1 MNYPVDPT
9 NEGAQLELSRILNR
23 ELFIYLLDLE
33 VKRARRYQNF
43 FSILILKLS
52 QLASHDNGK
61 GLKNCHEKLRH
72 LLEEELRESD
82 ILGTLAENRLV
93 ALLPYAD
100 ISAGGH
106 AKPHFEGSLKYYD
119 FKSEGYEVKIEQLC
133 FPVDGTDTPDI
144 LKKVIGR
151 EANL

>member
-1 MNYPVDPT
+1 MSYSVDPSK
-9 NEGAQLELSRILNR
+9 EGATMELSRILSR
-23 ELFIYLLDLE
+23 ELFIYFLDLE

-43 FSILILKLS
+43 FSILILRLS

-61 GLKNCHEKLRH
+61 GLQTCHQKLKH

-82 ILGTLAENRLV
+82 ILGALGENRLV

-100 ISAGGH
+100 ISAVGH
-106 AKPHFEGSLKYYD
+106 AKSHFEGSLKFYD
-119 FKSEGYEVKIEQLC
+119 FECEGYEVKIEQFC

-144 LKKVIGR
+144 VKKVIGR
-151 EANL
+151 EAN

>member
-1 MNYPVDPT
+1 MSYSVDPSS
-9 NEGAQLELSRILNR
+9 EGAQMELSRILSR

-43 FSILILKLS
+43 FCILILKLS
-52 QLASHDNGK
+52 QLASHDNGT
-61 GLKNCHEKLRH
+61 GLQNCYQKLSH

-106 AKPHFEGSLKYYD
+106 AKSHFEGSLKYYD
-119 FKSEGYEVKIEQLC
+119 FKSEGYEVVIEQVC
-133 FPVDGTDTPDI
+133 FPMDGTDTPGIVD
-144 LKKVIGR
+144 KVMGP
-151 EANL
+151 EA

>member
-1 MNYPVDPT
+1 MSYSVDPSK
-9 NEGAQLELSRILNR
+9 EGATMELSRILSR
-23 ELFIYLLDLE
+23 ELFIYFLDLE

-43 FSILILKLS
+43 FSILILRLS

-61 GLKNCHEKLRH
+61 GLQNCHQKLKH

-106 AKPHFEGSLKYYD
+106 AKSHFEGSLKFYD

-144 LKKVIGR
+144 VKKVIGR
-151 EANL
+151 EVN

>member
-1 MNYPVDPT
+1 MSYSVDPSSK
-9 NEGAQLELSRILNR
+9 GAQTDLNRVLSR
-23 ELFIYLLDLE
+23 ELFIYFLDME

-52 QLASHDNGK
+52 QLASHDNGT
-61 GLKNCHEKLRH
+61 GLQNCYHKLSK

-100 ISAGGH
+100 VSAGGN
-106 AKPHFEGSLKYYD
+106 AKSHFEGSLRFYD
-119 FKSEGYEVKIEQLC
+119 FKSEGYEVVIEQVC

-144 LKKVIGR
+144 VHKVIGP
-151 EANL
+151 EAR

>member
-1 MNYPVDPT
+1 MSYSVDPSS
-9 NEGAQLELSRILNR
+9 EGATMELSRILSR
-23 ELFIYLLDLE
+23 ELFIYFLDLE

-61 GLKNCHEKLRH
+61 GLQTCHEKLKH

-82 ILGTLAENRLV
+82 ILGALAENTLV

-106 AKPHFEGSLKYYD
+106 AKSHFEGSLKYYD
-119 FKSEGYEVKIEQLC
+119 FKNEGYEVKIEQLC

-144 LKKVIGR
+144 VKKVIGR
-151 EANL
+151 EAN

>member
-1 MNYPVDPT
+1 MSYSVDPSS
-9 NEGAQLELSRILNR
+9 EGATMELSRILNR
-23 ELFIYLLDLE
+23 ELFIYFLDLE

-52 QLASHDNGK
+52 RLASHDNGK
-61 GLKNCHEKLRH
+61 GLQTCHEKLKH

-82 ILGTLAENRLV
+82 ILGALAENTLV

-106 AKPHFEGSLKYYD
+106 AKSHFEGSLKYYD
-119 FKSEGYEVKIEQLC
+119 FKSEGYEVMIEQVC
-133 FPVDGTDTPDI
+133 FPLDGTDTPDI
-144 LKKVIGR
+144 VKKVMGP
-151 EANL
+151 AAK